1 MNVTLSAE
9 MSTVIMFVTMFIGI
23 FSGYP
28 LAFVLAGVGT
38 LFGLYLF
45 GPNYINTL
53 TMSFFNVMQNY
64 VLLAIPLFVFMGNIM
79 QDSGA
84 GKKIYDGLYVI
95 LGNLKGGLL
104 LTTNALATLFG
115 ACTGVVG
122 ASVTTIGTLSL
133 PAMMEKGYD
142 EKLEAGMIMAGGCLG
157 VLIPPSIMIV
167 VYGPIAGVSVGK
179 LFMSVM
185 TAGLVLSTFYMI
197 YGYVRCRINPKLGP
211 PISEE
216 DRTIAIKKVGLKGIF
231 ASIIP
236 PIFIMLAVLGSIFFG
251 IAAPTE
257 AAAVGVVAAIILGL
271 SYKSFHIKDLKA
283 SLMDT
288 LRTTSMILTMSVGAI
303 IFISTFN
310 SMGGI
315 GVVSR
320 FILGLPFG
328 KYGIFFL
335 MFIITAI
342 LGMFLDWIGIVY
354 LVVPVFTPI
363 ASELGFDLVW
373 FSTMMILFLQ
383 FSYLTPPFA
392 LAVFY
397 FKSIAPSKFTTR
409 LLYRAVVP
417 FIIIQAIVFLILVIF
432 PGIVLWL
439 PNFMS

>member
-1 MNVTLSAE
+1 MTFTPEVNTI
-9 MSTVIMFVTMFIGI
+9 IMFVMMFIGI
-23 FSGYP
+23 FSGFP

-38 LFGLYLF
+38 LYGLFIFGL
-45 GPNYINTL
+45 NYINTL
-53 TMSFFNVMQNY
+53 SMSFFNVMQNY
-64 VLLAIPLFVFMGNIM
+64 TLLAIPLFVLMGNIM

-84 GKKIYDGLYVI
+84 GKKIYDGFYVL
-95 LGNLKGGLL
+95 LGNLKGGLY
-104 LTTNALATLFG
+104 LTTMALATLFG

-122 ASVTTIGTLSL
+122 ASVTTVGTLSL
-133 PAMMEKGYD
+133 PSMMEKGYD
-142 EKLEAGMIMAGGCLG
+142 KKLSAGMIMAGGCLG

-185 TAGLVLSTFYMI
+185 TAGLILSTCYMI
-197 YGYVRCRINPKLGP
+197 YSYVRCKINPELGP
-211 PISEE
+211 PISKEE
-216 DRTIAIKKVGLKGIF
+216 RDLAVKEIGIKGIIG
-231 ASIIP
+231 SIVP
-236 PIFIMLAVLGSIFFG
+236 PLFIMLAVLGSIFFG

-271 SYKSFHIKDLKA
+271 AYKSFRLEDLKK

-288 LRTTSMILTMSVGAI
+288 LVTSSMILTMSVGAI

-354 LVVPVFTPI
+354 LVVPLFSPI
-363 ASELGFDLVW
+363 AVELGFDPIW
-373 FSTMMILFLQ
+373 FATMMILFLQ

-397 FKSIAPSKFTTR
+397 FKSIAPPEFTTGI
-409 LLYRAVVP
+409 LYRAVVP
-417 FIIIQAIVFLILVIF
+417 FIIIQAVVFLTLVSF
-432 PGIVLWL
+432 PAIVMWL
-439 PNFMS
+439 PNMMV

>member
-1 MNVTLSAE
+1 MAFTPETNTI
-9 MSTVIMFVTMFIGI
+9 IMFLMMFIGI
-23 FSGYP
+23 FSGYQ
-28 LAFVLAGVGT
+28 LAFVLSGVGLLYGVF
-38 LFGLYLF
+38 LFGLS
-45 GPNYINTL
+45 YINTL
-53 TMSFFNVMQNY
+53 TMAFFNVMQNY
-64 VLLAIPLFVFMGNIM
+64 VLLAIPLFVLMGNIM

-84 GKKIYDGLYVI
+84 GKKIYDGFYVL
-95 LGNLKGGLL
+95 LGKLNGGLL

-122 ASVTTIGTLSL
+122 ASVTTVGTLSL
-133 PAMMEKGYD
+133 PAMMERGYD
-142 EKLEAGMIMAGGCLG
+142 KKLAAGMICAGGCLG

-167 VYGPIAGVSVGK
+167 VYGPIAGISVGG

-185 TAGLVLSTFYMI
+185 TAGLILSAFYMVYTAI
-197 YGYVRCRINPKLGP
+197 RCNKNPNLGL

-216 DRTIAIKKVGLKGIF
+216 NREKAIKEIGLKGIVF
-231 ASIIP
+231 SIIP
-236 PIFIMLAVLGSIFFG
+236 PLFIMIAVLGSIFFG

-257 AAAVGVVAAIILGL
+257 AAAVGVVASIILGL
-271 SYKSFHIKDLKA
+271 AYKNFHIKDLKK
-283 SLMDT
+283 SLEGT
-288 LRTTSMILTMSVGAI
+288 LITSSMILTMSVGAI

-310 SMGGI
+310 SLGGI

-328 KYGIFFL
+328 KWGIFLL
-335 MFIITAI
+335 MFIVTAI

-354 LVVPVFTPI
+354 LVVPLFTPI
-363 ASELGFDLVW
+363 AAELGFNPLW
-373 FSTMMILFLQ
+373 FATMMILFLQ

-397 FKSIAPSKFTTR
+397 FRSISPPEFTTG

-417 FIIIQAIVFLILVIF
+417 FIIIQVIVFLLLTTF

-439 PNFMS
+439 PNMMS